1 MRSFTGSLGFRL
13 TLASFL
19 VISVFIALGG
29 VIVLKISEDAITTS
43 LVDSSEKMSKDL
55 PRAAGI
61 EEIADFLSA
70 EKDKKAG
77 SVWLMDKEGNLL
89 YHSDPRY
96 RKQYI
101 GTGKKYGDIKVS
113 LQVALPRTSGAASST
128 IQLKEVPTTYESGFG
143 EFQHFGETKF
153 LTFQVIKEKGWLVGL
168 DEPKDTAAAELNR
181 IKKFIVYTGLISAVL
196 VLAFTWL
203 AIRVIVKPY
212 YREVENLN
220 ERLKQANVDL
230 SESNRLLE
238 VSNRKI
244 TTLYR
249 IGITMQETMSLK
261 DRLELILTGIQ
272 EVLEVDRINIM
283 LPDPQE
289 SALEC
294 RAAFGLDN
302 RPVKEISV
310 PLGPKG
316 GALVSAFRRRDVV
329 RIGSGDHIPPN
340 LRLGEPYN
348 RDPFLRSNAFVV
360 VPMVAKNKA
369 VGVIA
374 VDNKTTHKPITDD
387 MINLIQIFA
396 NQAAVAVENARL
408 YEEVKRKRDELEKK
422 MDQLAIVNQIGNT
435 MQRMVKRK
443 EMLGFI
449 LRGIK
454 EGMDFD
460 KVAVLLIDRQ
470 QGVVRGEAGVDLPD
484 GRFGSLAVP
493 LSQENNPIVVAINQG
508 MPAAYAA
515 TGDADLIRCLT
526 EEDRGKT
533 GLKEGL
539 GRIDG
544 AVLAAALLPIRVI
557 DDVVGV
563 LVAARTQKDPAI
575 LRQEIELLMHFANTA
590 GLSVERAGLYE
601 RIHEEDGA
609 AGMTDET
616 TRLFNLRYGKDRTRE
631 EMTRAADR
639 GKRLAMAMVGV
650 DRFKE
655 FNDRRGVEE
664 GDRVLGEIGH
674 MVNMVLYDNDLAFRY
689 GGAVICCLF
698 PDRPMEEAQQAIEKL
713 RRMVEKH
720 PFARTAADQGTTVTI
735 SAGLLVFPDASGL
748 KHPDDLFRVALANLH
763 QAESAGGNRV
773 ISS

>member
-1 MRSFTGSLGFRL
+1 MKSFTGSLGFRL

-19 VISVFIALGG
+19 VISIFIALGG
-29 VIVLKISEDAITTS
+29 GIALKFSEDAIKAG
-43 LVDSSEKMSKDL
+43 LEESSRKISRDL
-55 PRAAGI
+55 PRTSELG
-61 EEIADFLSA
+61 EIADFLSVQ
-70 EKDKKAG
+70 KDSKAG
-77 SVWLMDKEGNLL
+77 SVWLMDSEGNLL

-128 IQLKEVPTTYESGFG
+128 IQFKQIPGTYEEGYG

-168 DEPKDTAAAELNR
+168 DEPKDTAAAELER
-181 IKKFIVYTGLISAVL
+181 IKNYIVIAGLISAVL

-203 AIRVIVKPY
+203 AIRVIVKPHY
-212 YREVENLN
+212 KEVEDLN
-220 ERLKQANVDL
+220 ERLKQSNADL

-249 IGITMQETMSLK
+249 IIS
-261 DRLELILTGIQ
+261 GIQ

-283 LPDPQE
+283 LPDAQE
-289 SALEC
+289 TVLEC

-302 RPVKEISV
+302 KPVKEISV
-310 PLGPKG
+310 PLGPMG
-316 GALVSAFRRRDVV
+316 GALVSAYRRRDVI
-329 RIGSGDHIPPN
+329 RIGDGDHIPPN

-348 RDPFLRSNAFVV
+348 RDPFLRSNSFVI
-360 VPMVAKNKA
+360 VPMVVKNKS
-369 VGVIA
+369 VGIIG
-374 VDNKTTHKPITDD
+374 VDNKTTRKPITDD

-470 QGVVRGEAGVDLPD
+470 QGVVRGEASVDLPD
-484 GRFGSLAVP
+484 GRFSSLAVP
-493 LSQENNPIVVAINQG
+493 LGQENNPIVVAINQG
-508 MPAAYAA
+508 MPAAYTA
-515 TGDADLIRCLT
+515 TGDDDLIRCLT
-526 EEDRGKT
+526 EGDRGKT

-544 AVLAAALLPIRVI
+544 AVLAAALLPIRVV

-601 RIHEEDGA
+601 RIHEQAGS

-616 TRLFNLRYGKDRTRE
+616 TRLFTLKYGKDRTRE
-631 EMTRAADR
+631 EMTRAAER

-655 FNDRRGVEE
+655 FNDLHGVEE

-698 PDRPMEEAQQAIEKL
+698 PDRPIEEAQQAMEKL

-720 PFARTAADQGTTVTI
+720 RFSRTAADRNTSLTI
-735 SAGLLVFPDASGL
+735 SAGLLVFPDASDL
-748 KHPDDLFRVALANLH
+748 KHPDDLFWVALANLH
-763 QAESAGGNRV
+763 QAEAAGGNRV
-773 ISS
+773 IPS